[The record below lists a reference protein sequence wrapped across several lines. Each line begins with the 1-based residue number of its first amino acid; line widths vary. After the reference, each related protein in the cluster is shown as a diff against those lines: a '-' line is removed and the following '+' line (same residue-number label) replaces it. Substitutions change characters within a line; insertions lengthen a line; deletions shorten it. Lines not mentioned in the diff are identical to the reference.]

1 MLRLQSLITH
11 RRALAY
17 HFMNGRKRLVSK
29 LLMLYPGIT
38 VMPMTLDELD
48 ILVIYGGGQQSR
60 AH

>member
-1 MLRLQSLITH
+1 
-11 RRALAY
+11 
-17 HFMNGRKRLVSK
+17 MNGRKRLVSK
-29 LLMLYPGIT
+29 LPVLYPGTT